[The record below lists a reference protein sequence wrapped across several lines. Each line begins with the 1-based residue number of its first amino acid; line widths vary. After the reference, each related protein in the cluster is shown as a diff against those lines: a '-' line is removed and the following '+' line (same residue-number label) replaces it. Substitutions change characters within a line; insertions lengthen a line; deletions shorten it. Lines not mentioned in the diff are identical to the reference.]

1 MARAITA
8 YLRRSDVPM
17 RKALQQSIDRLAF
30 PLTLDESFVPFET
43 CGYLPCTLDGEDAG
57 FDLRFKDAAAEAGA
71 TALLLSAIGD
81 RNVAMS
87 CKWGGDARE
96 EAAALSV
103 CAALAM
109 DFGALVER
117 DGALI
122 PIEHLL
128 GQTKKSLM
136 GALV

>member
-1 MARAITA
+1 MASAITA
-8 YLRRSDVPM
+8 YLRRSDVPV
-17 RKALQQSIDRLAF
+17 RKALQQAIDRLGF
-30 PLTLDESFVPFET
+30 PLTLDDSYVPLET
-43 CGYLPCTLDGEDAG
+43 CGYLPCTLNGEDAG
-57 FDLRFKDAAAEAGA
+57 FDLRFKDAAAEPG
-71 TALLLSAIGD
+71 TTPLLQSAIDD
-81 RNVAMS
+81 RDVAMS

-122 PIEHLL
+122 EVELLL
-128 GQTKKSLM
+128 GQTKTSLM
-136 GALV
+136 GAMV